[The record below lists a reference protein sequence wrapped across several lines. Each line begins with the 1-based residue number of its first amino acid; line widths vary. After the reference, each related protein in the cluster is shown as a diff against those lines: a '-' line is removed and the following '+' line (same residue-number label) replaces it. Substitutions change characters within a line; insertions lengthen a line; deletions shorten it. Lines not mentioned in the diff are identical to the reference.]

1 MPNANSATQ
10 LTKRCHWVPQA
21 YLRAF
26 AADSQ
31 RRKIWRFSKDAGDPE
46 LKPVQKVAVSFYLY
60 VPHDPA
66 TGLRDDS
73 FEKKLSNLEQ
83 WFADPV
89 WLSLQ
94 SEMIDLSWEPLRQMV
109 SLLVATM
116 MLRNPRYFERYK
128 QLHQQMCDEIERW
141 GEVPHSLLHK
151 GRTYRVD
158 PASWPTYR
166 DATEDD
172 LKRNW
177 IKDMHGAADLAS
189 HFMRMRW
196 SMLFA
201 EEPVFITSDAPVTF
215 VHPSLRFRGIA
226 DPKTSILFP
235 ISPTRLLC
243 MDHLMHEPH
252 NQYYPLQGSGAAQNL
267 LLWRNSI
274 EYMFS
279 HRHTDEV
286 CAAMVA
292 EEDALRAAGER
303 A

>member
-1 MPNANSATQ
+1 MSNSQSSAQ

-26 AADSQ
+26 AADDQ
-31 RRKIWRFSKDAGDPE
+31 RRKIWRFSKDSGDPE
-46 LKPVQKVAVSFYLY
+46 LKPIEKVAVSFYLY
-60 VPHDPA
+60 VPCDPD

-73 FEKKLSNLEQ
+73 FERKLSELEQ

-94 SEMIDLSWEPLRQMV
+94 SEMLDLSWEPLRQMV

-116 MLRNPRYFERYK
+116 MLRNPRHFELYK
-128 QLHQQMCDEIERW
+128 QLHRRVCDEIESR
-141 GEVPHSLLHK
+141 GEIPHAFVYK
-151 GRTYRVD
+151 DRTYRVD
-158 PASWPTYR
+158 SASWPAYR
-166 DATEDD
+166 DATVND

-177 IKDMHGAADLAS
+177 IKDMHGAADFAS
-189 HFMRMRW
+189 QLMRMRW

-226 DPKTSILFP
+226 NPQTSLLFP

-243 MDHLMHEPH
+243 MDNLMNEPH

-274 EYMFS
+274 EHMFS

-286 CAAMVA
+286 CRSIVA
-292 EEDALRAAGER
+292 EEDVLMARR
-303 A
+303 